1 MLQRRLRMVVV
12 NKRVQS
18 VLARRQKRSDDNAHI
33 AVPYHRYVKRR
44 RLPVFQQRELV
55 IRRRLQIAAG
65 DCVARDGRRCVGT
78 YQYRRRRAKM
88 QMPHRADIRAHR
100 QCLAE
105 GTPIAQLVAYRQ
117 CYLVKHAARFI
128 NAGVKRAP
136 NVRLRQRQH

>member
-1 MLQRRLRMVVV
+1 MQQRRLRMVVG
-12 NKRVQS
+12 NKNIQS

-33 AVPYHRYVKRR
+33 AVFYHRYVERR

-78 YQYRRRRAKM
+78 YQYRRRNAKM
-88 QMPHRADIRAHR
+88 KTAHGADIRAKR
-100 QCLAE
+100 QCLPE

-117 CYLVKHAARFI
+117 CHLVKHAARFVD
-128 NAGVKRAP
+128 AGVKRAP
-136 NVRLRQRQH
+136 DVRLRQCQH